1 MDTPTIVLVAI
12 VLLTFAIFGPK
23 PNFKR
28 EKQPKPIKVKR
39 VERASS
45 LTPIV
50 LANRHSVYPAQQNAA
65 ARAPSPLQVRAQ
77 RSAPQFAVSGREA
90 PLPHEFS
97 R

>member
-1 MDTPTIVLVAI
+1 MDTPTFAIVAI

-23 PNFKR
+23 PSFKR
-28 EKQPKPIKVKR
+28 ENQPKPIKVKR
-39 VERASS
+39 VERASV

-50 LANRHSVYPAQQNAA
+50 LANRHSEYPTQPNTA
-65 ARAPSPLQVRAQ
+65 ARAPSPLQVRAN
-77 RSAPQFAVSGREA
+77 RTTPQFAVSGQEA

>member
-1 MDTPTIVLVAI
+1 MDTPTFAIIAI

-23 PNFKR
+23 PSFKR

-50 LANRHSVYPAQQNAA
+50 LANRHSEYPAQTNAA
-65 ARAPSPLQVRAQ
+65 ARAPSPLQVRRE
-77 RSAPQFAVSGREA
+77 RSAPQFALSGKEA